1 MKTTKKIVFLFS
13 FLVITI
19 QATFGQNVLDGI
31 VIRENTPTRKP
42 IPYTPIREADVMW
55 SKRVW
60 RVMDLREKM
69 NQPFYYPLKP
79 TNGRKC
85 LIDVIKSTLMSGEL
99 TAYSQPAFF
108 DDFTSPPM
116 TKSEIEALFI
126 KIDTTYVDDG
136 NGNQTPTAT
145 KQDIGCEQIKQY
157 QLKEDW
163 FFDRQRSVMDVRI
176 IGICPLQEKFTE
188 TGEFKGY
195 EKMFWIYFPEARP
208 LFSKNEVFN
217 PRGTGGGN
225 DEERRTLDDLFW
237 KRQFASYI
245 TKESNVYDRNINEY
259 TTGINSLLE
268 AEKVKEKIFNYEHD
282 LWHF

>member
-1 MKTTKKIVFLFS
+1 MKTFKFSLLIVVIFSTVGGLF
-13 FLVITI
+13 
-19 QATFGQNVLDGI
+19 AQNVLDGI
-31 VIRENTPTRKP
+31 TVRENTPTRKQ
-42 IPYTPIREADVMW
+42 ISYASIREADVMW

-69 NQPFYYPLKP
+69 NQPFYYPTKP

-85 LIDVIKSTLMSGEL
+85 MIDIIKSSLLEGSL

-108 DDFTSPPM
+108 DDFTSTPM
-116 TKSEIEALFI
+116 TKSEIEGMFT

-136 NGNQTPTAT
+136 NGNQTPTPT

-157 QLKEDW
+157 RIKEDW
-163 FFDRQRSVMDVRI
+163 FFDKQRSVMDVRI
-176 IGICPLQEKFTE
+176 IGICPMQEKFTE

-195 EKMFWIYFPEARP
+195 ELMFWIYFPEVRP
-208 LFSKNEVFN
+208 IFAKNELFN
-217 PRGTGGGN
+217 EHGGGN
-225 DEERRTLDDLFW
+225 DEERRTLDDIFW

-245 TKESNVYDRNINEY
+245 VKESNDYDRNINEY
-259 TTGINSLLE
+259 TTGINSLFE
-268 AEKVKEKIFNYEHD
+268 AEKVKEKIFNFEHD